1 MEETAKKQQEKNHT
15 GGRIEHCDP
24 SLHHLCSPPL
34 YPPFPPSSPLP
45 SPNHAQ
51 GIAVTVNQ
59 ILDESMVKLVCAEY
73 DVEVLEAGEEQV
85 EDMAKKQREFLEEGD
100 LDSLVTRPPVV
111 TIMGH
116 VDHGKVRERNWWS
129 RVSAVT
135 RLG

>member
-1 MEETAKKQQEKNHT
+1 M
-15 GGRIEHCDP
+15 
-24 SLHHLCSPPL
+24 
-34 YPPFPPSSPLP
+34 
-45 SPNHAQ
+45 
-51 GIAVTVNQ
+51 TVNQ